1 VILDELTLH
10 NVGVFGG
17 RQTLRLTPPDSE
29 HPIVLIG
36 GLNGCGKTTILDAL
50 QLALY
55 GPLARLAGRRGSY
68 ENLLRDLIHHGA
80 PPGDGAAVEL
90 TFHTFR
96 EGSPRY
102 YRIRRS
108 WRTSGKR
115 VREDLEVYRDGTP
128 DTALSN
134 DWAEH
139 VEALIPR
146 GIAALFFFDGEKIES
161 LAELHNSRELLST
174 AIGGLLGLDLTTQ
187 LVTDLNALERRH
199 RERVVPFELRGRVER
214 LKEKISDL
222 RKAEEL
228 AFDECANT
236 RVHLERAEKRAFELD
251 ERYRFEGGEL
261 FEQRKELETRR
272 DHLKR
277 DVSHA
282 EGQLRSIAA
291 GCAPLLLVRT
301 LLTETV
307 QQAEA
312 ELSAIRQ
319 RELLGMLAERDKDL
333 LRGLKQKQVD
343 DAALIE
349 IKRLLTADRKHRQTE
364 ARQETVVE
372 LDADLANHGRRLM
385 DEELDAIQRDIESL
399 SRRRAALLEELTATE
414 RRLATVPTEDA
425 INQLQ
430 TQRDDAHRDR
440 AAAEHAH
447 RRAEQR
453 LQESRS
459 LHADA
464 RRSYERV
471 LNDATEATLEVNDSR
486 RIADHA
492 ARVRETLA
500 AFRTAATSRHIGR
513 IQQFVL
519 ICLQQ
524 LLRKQDFI
532 TDLQIDPE
540 TFGITFYTRDGKSLQ
555 PHQLSAGERQIVA
568 VSLLWGLAQAS
579 GRSLPVAIDTPL
591 GRLDSSHRAHLTERY
606 FPNASHQ
613 VLLLSTDTEIDD
625 PAWQALRPFIGH
637 AYQLEHDP
645 QTGTTTARAG
655 YFWEGSDNAG

>member
-1 VILDELTLH
+1 MILDELTLH

-68 ENLLRDLIHHGA
+68 ESLLRDLIHRGA
-80 PPGDGAAVEL
+80 LPGDGAAVEL

-102 YRIRRS
+102 YRIQRS

-187 LVTDLNALERRH
+187 LATDLNALERRH

-214 LKEKISDL
+214 LKEKVSDL

-228 AFDECANT
+228 AFDECANA

-251 ERYRFEGGEL
+251 ERYRLEGGEL

-277 DVSHA
+277 DVSHT

-291 GCAPLLLVRT
+291 GYAPLLLVRT
-301 LLTETV
+301 LLAETV

-312 ELSAIRQ
+312 ELSANRQ

-333 LRGLKQKQVD
+333 LRGLKQKRID
-343 DAALIE
+343 DAALTE
-349 IKRLLTADRKHRQTE
+349 IKRLLTADRKHRQVK
-364 ARQETVVE
+364 ARQEAVVE
-372 LDADLANHGRRLM
+372 LDADPANHGRRLV
-385 DEELDAIQRDIESL
+385 DDELDAIHRDIESL
-399 SRRRAALLEELTATE
+399 VRYRAALQEELTAIE

-440 AAAEHAH
+440 AAAEQAH

-459 LHADA
+459 QHADS

-492 ARVRETLA
+492 ARVKETLA
-500 AFRTAATSRHIGR
+500 AFRTAATARHIGR

-519 ICLQQ
+519 TCLQQ

-540 TFGITFYTRDGKSLQ
+540 TFGITFYTRDGKPLQ

-625 PAWQALRPFIGH
+625 PAWQALHPFTGH
-637 AYQLEHDP
+637 AYRLEHDP

-655 YFWEGSDNAG
+655 YFWEGGVNAG